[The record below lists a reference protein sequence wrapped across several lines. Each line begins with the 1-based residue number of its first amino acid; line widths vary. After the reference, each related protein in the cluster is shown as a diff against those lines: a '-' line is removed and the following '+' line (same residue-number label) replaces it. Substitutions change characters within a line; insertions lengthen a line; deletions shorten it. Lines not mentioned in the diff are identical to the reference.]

1 MPLEFEPLPRKECIT
16 NKGVL
21 NMEVCHM
28 VVEVVPGAKL
38 VVHEEEV
45 GAPILDVAELG
56 AVT

>member
-38 VVHEEEV
+38 VVQEEV